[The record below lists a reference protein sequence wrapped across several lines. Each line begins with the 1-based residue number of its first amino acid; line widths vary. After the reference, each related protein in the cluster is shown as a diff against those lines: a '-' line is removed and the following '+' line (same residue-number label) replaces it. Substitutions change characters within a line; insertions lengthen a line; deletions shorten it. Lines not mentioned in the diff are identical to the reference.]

1 MNPESRKTIRL
12 LAAVY
17 AALMLY
23 LLFFRRNPFSPAPL
37 PHLDVNL
44 VPLRTINRY
53 LFCLTPPLNSRNV
66 RWAVINFFGNVI
78 MFLPLGF
85 LPPLLWSWARK
96 LPWTLLFSLGVMTV
110 VEVLQMLLQVGV
122 FDVDDLILNTLGAS
136 IGYGCYAIYR
146 HKKEHL

>member
-12 LAAVY
+12 LASVY
-17 AALMLY
+17 VVLMLY
-23 LLFFRRNPFSPAPL
+23 LLFIRRNLFSPAPL
-37 PHLDVNL
+37 LHPDVNL
-44 VPLRTINRY
+44 IPLRTIKRY
-53 LFCLTPPLNSRNV
+53 LFCFTPPLNSRNL

-96 LPWTLLFSLGVMTV
+96 LSRTLLFSIGVMTV
-110 VEVLQMLLQVGV
+110 VEALQMLLRVGV
-122 FDVDDLILNTLGAS
+122 CDVDDLILNTLGAA

-146 HKKEHL
+146 HKNGHP

>member
-1 MNPESRKTIRL
+1 MNPKFRKTIRL

-122 FDVDDLILNTLGAS
+122 CDVDDLILNPLGAA